1 MWRSVIIHSG
11 ERLTTRQEW
20 LVLEL
25 ADGSKKELPLEDLYC
40 IVIDNPELSIT
51 IPFLAKLAQYQIHL
65 ITTNDKHLPISETF
79 PINAH
84 YKCYKVIK
92 QQIEMTKEFK
102 GAIWQSITCMKINN
116 QATVLENN
124 YADNKVVKRMRELAI
139 EVVPHDSGNRE
150 GISAK
155 MFFRN
160 LYGSEFVR
168 FSDDKINS
176 AMNYGYAIM
185 RSCVA
190 KTLISYGFN
199 CAIGIH
205 HISETNEFN
214 LADDFMEPT
223 RALVDAW
230 VVQNIE
236 LLEEGLNRV
245 SKSCLVDLIN
255 TVVRFDG
262 SMVKLRYA
270 LDMMVRSM
278 VTSIETNNTNRLILP
293 ELIPTRND

>member
-1 MWRSVIIHSG
+1 MWRSVIIHNG
-11 ERLTTRQEW
+11 ERLATRQEW
-20 LVLEL
+20 LVLEF

-51 IPFLAKLAQYQIHL
+51 MPFLSKLAQYQIHL
-65 ITTNDKHLPISETF
+65 ITTNEKHLPISETF

-102 GAIWQSITCMKINN
+102 GEIWERITRIKINN

-124 YADNKVVKRMRELAI
+124 YADKTVVTRMRELAM
-139 EVVPHDSGNRE
+139 ETVPHDLGNRE
-150 GISAK
+150 GIAAK

-168 FSDDKINS
+168 FSDDKINV

-199 CAIGIH
+199 CAIGVH

-230 VVQNIE
+230 VVQNID
-236 LLEEGLNRV
+236 LLEEGLNKT
-245 SKSCLVDLIN
+245 SKACLVDLIN
-255 TVVRFDG
+255 TIVRFDG
-262 SMVKLRYA
+262 SLVKLRYA

-278 VTSIETNNTNRLILP
+278 VTSIETNNTNRFLLP
-293 ELIPTRND
+293 ELISIRND